1 MRDWSQVTCTEA
13 PLTEVVE
20 QVEHVATVSVPPLVP
35 VERPLTVVV
44 VAPLTMLTRIV
55 WVSGTWS

>member
-1 MRDWSQVTCTEA
+1 MPGAGAGWPAGAVSVRPPA
-13 PLTEVVE
+13 
-20 QVEHVATVSVPPLVP
+20 ATVSVPPLVP
-35 VERPLTVVV
+35 VERPLTVV